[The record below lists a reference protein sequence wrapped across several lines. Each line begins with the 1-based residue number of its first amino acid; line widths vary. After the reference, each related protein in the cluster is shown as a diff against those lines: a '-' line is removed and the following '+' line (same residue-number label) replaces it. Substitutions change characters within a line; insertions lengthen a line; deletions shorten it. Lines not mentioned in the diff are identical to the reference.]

1 MDLYSFGPTPTQ
13 SMKLLHPESLE
24 GIRGVSITG
33 TTPLNVSVDSWSS
46 EKSYRSVCI

>member
-13 SMKLLHPESLE
+13 SMKLLHLDSLE
-24 GIRGVSITG
+24 GTRGVSVTG
-33 TTPLNVSVDSWSS
+33 ITPLNVSVDSWSS